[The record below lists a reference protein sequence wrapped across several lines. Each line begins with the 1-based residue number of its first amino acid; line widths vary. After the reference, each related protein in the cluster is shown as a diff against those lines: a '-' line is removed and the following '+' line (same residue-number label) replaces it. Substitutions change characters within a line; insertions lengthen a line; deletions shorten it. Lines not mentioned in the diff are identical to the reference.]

1 MLLSPEEMEKKFED
15 ELKRQ
20 MEELLQE
27 HRQNAR
33 EAV

>member
-1 MLLSPEEMEKKFED
+1 MEKKFED

-27 HRQNAR
+27 HRENAR
-33 EAV
+33 EAVYII

>member
-1 MLLSPEEMEKKFED
+1 MEKKFED

-33 EAV
+33 EAVCVYYYY